1 MKRRILRFAA
11 AAVVT
16 AWSLAPSRA
25 SAQSADTFHDRHWS
39 YWVAHSVASAGSLI
53 TVAALS
59 DANRGGCWFGP
70 TAIDRCRRGTQ
81 SYGAAGASQAL
92 FYLEAIN
99 PLVAI
104 ASMKNA
110 TKTAHASFVYGEAL
124 SVSWAL
130 SSIAGRI
137 WLRPRPSAYDPSNLN
152 EPPNCR
158 LLPKRSCRSFY
169 SARASGAFAAAI
181 SSGYLFSEL
190 YPNQDDDTYLQATTT
205 GWFVQMALAAA
216 SAHLQVKGGDAFY
229 SDALVGSAMGTL
241 VGGALYYSHSHSLHL
256 RWEQGAGAGAGF
268 LLGALI
274 PLVVSSERSELGS
287 YVRLV
292 PLEVPAVGAAIAGE
306 L

>member
-1 MKRRILRFAA
+1 VTRRILNLAA
-11 AAVVT
+11 PAALAVGL
-16 AWSLAPSRA
+16 LAPSPAR
-25 SAQSADTFHDRHWS
+25 AQSADTFHDRHWS
-39 YWVAHSVASAGSLI
+39 YWLVHSAASAGSLI

-59 DANRGGCWFGP
+59 DADRGSCRFAP
-70 TAIDRCRRGTQ
+70 TGIDRCGRGTQ

-104 ASMKNA
+104 ASMRNA

-137 WLRPRPSAYDPSNLN
+137 WLRPRPSAHDPSRLD
-152 EPPNCR
+152 EPPDCR
-158 LLPKRSCRSFY
+158 KLPKRSCRSFY
-169 SARASGAFAAAI
+169 SARASGAFAAAV

-190 YPNQDDDTYLQATTT
+190 YPNQDDDTYVQATTT

-241 VGGALYYSHSHSLHL
+241 VGGALYYSHSHSLRL
-256 RWEQGAGAGAGF
+256 RSEQGAGAAAG
-268 LLGALI
+268 LLFGALI
-274 PLVVSSERSELGS
+274 PLLVQSERSELGS

-292 PLEVPAVGAAIAGE
+292 PLEVPGIGAAIAGE